1 MTRTRLSHRRAGGA
15 ARRWRQGL
23 AAAALVASIAAGSLA
38 SAEDPVD
45 VDWQRVATGADRAR
59 LRDWRNAWVAALAIE
74 RAAGHA
80 AVLAADPLFDPDR
93 SVEGVALPPG
103 TYHCRTVKL
112 GRHHDATRPLVPGR
126 WNPCTIA
133 PEEGVLTLR
142 TGGTQRLVGHLFDRT
157 DAREVFLGTL
167 VLGDEPRAMVYGG
180 DSKRDVAGVLE
191 RIGER
196 RWRLVV
202 PYPAFESMLDLV
214 EIAPAG

>member
-1 MTRTRLSHRRAGGA
+1 MTRTRLSEGLAGIA
-15 ARRWRQGL
+15 VSRWCLKL
-23 AAAALVASIAAGSLA
+23 AAAMLVVSIATGSLA
-38 SAEDPVD
+38 SAEDTVD
-45 VDWQRVATGADRAR
+45 VDWQRVATSADRAR
-59 LRDWRNAWVAALAIE
+59 LRDWRDAWVAALGIE

-93 SVEGVALPPG
+93 SIEGVALPPA
-103 TYHCRTVKL
+103 TYRCRTIKL
-112 GRHHDATRPLVPGR
+112 GRHHDASRPLVPGR

-167 VLGDEPRAMVYGG
+167 VLGDEPRAMVYGR
-180 DSKRDVAGVLE
+180 DSKRDVAGIVE
-191 RIGER
+191 RIGEH
-196 RWRLVV
+196 RWRLVI

-214 EIAPAG
+214 EIAPTG